1 METLEIRYNYNY
13 EDYLRLPDDGKRYQI
28 IGGKLYRM
36 PAPVPY
42 HQKVS
47 GNLYFIIRSYVR
59 AENMGE
65 VFYAPCDVVL
75 SEEDIVQP
83 DIIFISTEREYIIEE
98 KNIQGAPD
106 LVIEIMSPR
115 SEYLDCKVKV
125 ELYEEYGVK
134 EYWLVDPDRKDVEV
148 LTLTQEGY
156 KSLGAFNK
164 SFSSPLLKL
173 EVKLS
178 EIF

>member
-47 GNLYFIIRSYVR
+47 RNIEFILYSFVK
-59 AENMGE
+59 EHDLGE
-65 VFYAPCDVVL
+65 VFDAPCDVVL
-75 SEEDIVQP
+75 SDVDIVQP
-83 DIIFISTEREYIIEE
+83 DIFFISKEREYIIEE
-98 KNIQGAPD
+98 KNIRGAPD

-134 EYWLVDPDRKDVEV
+134 EYWLVDPDRKEVEV